1 MLVSVINIHIERK
14 GQGLLQAHGTAAVVD
29 DPHAAHDRVGIAE
42 NGIGQQEADM
52 EDRILHGDLQGH
64 GIIGMAE
71 CRRKSFQPVLALV
84 DAVGDIVGLQDCV
97 AALCAD
103 RHSAVSVVARQL
115 PGKLMMHAGQHLAA
129 LAAIGGNNVGIL
141 LVAQHV
147 AQVGIADSPA
157 EIDMLQELLVIHD
170 RHDIADMFRIDL
182 KNSFLFKKLNVHLFL
197 LCRSAG
203 ALRRP
208 YKSAENRAENVP
220 FSVRKLSS
228 YEIIL
233 MEKRGFF
240 NA

>member
-1 MLVSVINIHIERK
+1 
-14 GQGLLQAHGTAAVVD
+14 
-29 DPHAAHDRVGIAE
+29 
-42 NGIGQQEADM
+42 M

-129 LAAIGGNNVGIL
+129 LAAIGGNSVGIL

-197 LCRSAG
+197 LCRSAY

-208 YKSAENRAENVP
+208 RRNPEGDSGDGICCVEAP
-220 FSVRKLSS
+220 VR
-228 YEIIL
+228 
-233 MEKRGFF
+233 
-240 NA
+240 